1 LSGPVIYIT
10 GGVRSGKSAFAQSLA
25 EQQQGALLYV
35 ATAQAGDEE
44 MRERIR
50 QHRAA
55 RGDRWK
61 TLEEPL
67 ALVDRLPAAA
77 AGVSGVLLDC
87 VTLWLTNLLLDLDE
101 DPQRVLAE
109 VDRLIAVLP
118 HISAPVHI
126 VTNEVGYGI
135 VPENRLARIFRDLAG
150 EANQRLAAASSEA
163 WLVVSGL
170 PVRLK

>member
-1 LSGPVIYIT
+1 MWPPPRPVMRRCGSGFGSIVPP
-10 GGVRSGKSAFAQSLA
+10 GGIAGK
-25 EQQQGALLYV
+25 
-35 ATAQAGDEE
+35 
-44 MRERIR
+44 
-50 QHRAA
+50 
-55 RGDRWK
+55 RWK
-61 TLEEPL
+61 SLWRWST
-67 ALVDRLPAAA
+67 
-77 AGVSGVLLDC
+77 GC